1 MVAALHRKLF
11 RDLFRLQ
18 GQVLTIALVVAAGIA
33 SFVALRS
40 TLSSL
45 ESSRSLYEAQYHFG
59 DIFAHA
65 ERVPDEV
72 AARLLEIQGVASVYT
87 RVLERVSMPL
97 DTMVEPANGR
107 LISLPDGEN
116 APLNAVYLRAGRFP
130 EAGRSREVVLLSSFA
145 ESHALRLGD
154 SVPLLVQGR
163 LYDMQVVGL
172 GMTPEFIFPMA
183 EGDMAPDDERF
194 FVAWMNESAV
204 NAMYDMRGAFN
215 DVVVDLQPGASG
227 DSVIEEI
234 DRWLVPFGSNGAM
247 DRDGQLSSHA
257 VDSEMSQLR
266 VMATAVP
273 ILFLLVAAFLLNVVL
288 GRLVQL
294 QRPQIAALKALGY
307 SNIEIGTHFLLMMMV
322 VVVVGSVLGIVAGV
336 WLGTALTN
344 LYGDTFRFPILRF
357 RLHGAVVVISL
368 LISLVA
374 AVAGALQS
382 VRQVVVLP
390 AAEAMRPEAPGIFR
404 KGLLDWFRISQITGT
419 AVRMVTREMASKP
432 WRLGFSVAAIAMA
445 GAILVVGRFS
455 ADAFHYMMEIQFQ
468 KSWRED
474 VTVTFMRPVSMAT
487 IQELNRIPGVL
498 EAEGIRAVGA
508 RVRHL
513 HYERDVPMQWMSR
526 DSDLRELWDIDE
538 VRFYVPPDGVL
549 MTTALAT
556 ALHLRPGDT
565 FLADILE
572 GQRPQVEL
580 RVVGTVVEPFGM
592 QVYLSQE
599 LGMQIANEPPLANMA
614 LLRIDPQLADVV
626 QDHLQEIP
634 GVLTSM
640 QKFRLISRFTDQT
653 GKMMFSMT
661 LILTVLA
668 STIAVGVVYNNARIA
683 LSMRGRDLASLR
695 VLGFTRS
702 EIAVIFHGEIALQ
715 VLLAIPPGILVGR
728 WISIAVAKSMNPE
741 IFRLPLLTSNATIL
755 FVSAVLVG
763 SGLMSSL
770 LVNGRLNNLDLIAVL
785 KARE

>member
-72 AARLLEIQGVASVYT
+72 GARLLEIQGVASVYT

-172 GMTPEFIFPMA
+172 GMA

-227 DSVIEEI
+227 EAVIEEM
-234 DRWLVPFGSNGAM
+234 DRWLVPFGSNGAF

-322 VVVVGSVLGIVAGV
+322 VVVVGSVLGIAAGV

-432 WRLGFSVAAIAMA
+432 WRLGFSVTAIAMA

-455 ADAFHYMMEIQFQ
+455 ADAFDYMMEIQFQ

-513 HYERDVPMQWMSR
+513 HYERDVPMQWMNNPT
-526 DSDLRELWDIDE
+526 DMRELWDIDE
-538 VRFYVPPDGVL
+538 VRFHIPPHGVL

-572 GQRPQVEL
+572 GQRPQVQL

-599 LGMQIANEPPLANMA
+599 LGMQLANEPPLANMA
-614 LLRIDPQLADVV
+614 LLRIDPQRADEV

-640 QKFRLISRFTDQT
+640 QKFRLISRFRDQT

-741 IFRLPLLTSNATIL
+741 IFRLPLITSNETIL
-755 FVSAVLVG
+755 FVSAVLMG
-763 SGLMSSL
+763 SGIVSSL